1 MSANACKS
9 RKIRVG
15 ILGLGTIGG
24 GTATAIIKNADII
37 KARAMD
43 IELARVADRNT
54 EKVEKFLA
62 DLGATDVTVTADWH
76 DIVNDPNIDVMV
88 EVAGGI
94 NMPREAIA
102 AALRAGKC
110 VVTANKDLMATHGG
124 ELLDIAAQNH
134 VDLFFEA
141 SVAGAIPIIL
151 PLKESMAC
159 NKFQK
164 IMGILNGT
172 TNYILTSMEEK
183 GSTFA
188 DALAEATA
196 LGYAEADPT
205 NDIEGYDAARKVAI
219 LASIAFNSRV
229 TYDMVYV
236 EGITK
241 ITDWD
246 MAYAKEFGYAIKILG
261 ITKEEDGQI
270 EARVH
275 PVMIPLSH
283 PLASVRDS
291 FNAIFVE
298 AFPLDKAMFYG
309 RGAGALPTASA
320 VVGDVIAAARNIVNG
335 CTNRWGCGCFDNK
348 KVRSIDDIVSK
359 YYVRIAVYDRSGVF
373 AAITDILGRANV
385 SLDSVMQKR
394 RISDDQAEIVM
405 ITHEVRHADMMKAL
419 DMISKL
425 DCVAGIINIIRVA
438 DE

>member
-1 MSANACKS
+1 MSTNTCKA
-9 RKIRVG
+9 RKINVG
-15 ILGLGTIGG
+15 IFGLGTIGG
-24 GTATAIIKNADII
+24 GTATAIINNADII
-37 KARAMD
+37 SARSMD
-43 IELARVADRNT
+43 IDLVRVADKNIERAQ
-54 EKVEKFLA
+54 KFLA
-62 DLGATDVTVTADWH
+62 DLGAEDIIITDDWH
-76 DIVNDPNIDVMV
+76 DLVNDPNIDIMV

-94 NMPREAIA
+94 DMPLKAIT
-102 AALRAGKC
+102 AALKAGKS

-124 ELLDIAAQNH
+124 ELLAIAEENN

-159 NKFQK
+159 NKFQQ

-172 TNYILTSMEEK
+172 TNYILTSMSET
-183 GSTFA
+183 GSTFEA
-188 DALAEATA
+188 ALEEAKA

-205 NDIEGYDAARKVAI
+205 NDVEGYDAARKVAI

-229 TYDMVYV
+229 TYEMVYV

-246 MAYAKEFGYAIKILG
+246 IAYAKEFGYTIKILG
-261 ITKEEDGQI
+261 IAKEDNGLI

-283 PLASVRDS
+283 PLAAVRDS

-298 AFPLDKAMFYG
+298 AYPLDQAMFYG

-320 VVGDVIAAARNIVNG
+320 VVGDMIAAARNIVND
-335 CTNRWGCGCFDNK
+335 CKNRWSCGCFDNK
-348 KVRSIDDIVSK
+348 KVKPIEDTISK
-359 YYVRIAVYDRSGVF
+359 YYVRINAYDKPGVF
-373 AAITDILGRANV
+373 AAITDILGKENV

-394 RISDDQAEIVM
+394 RLPEDQAEIVM
-405 ITHEVRHADMMKAL
+405 ITDKVKHSDMMGAL
-419 DMISKL
+419 DKIAEL
-425 DCVAGIINIIRVA
+425 DCVAKITNIIRVA